1 MALATHRI
9 DASVAPLGAGVR
21 ETQRRLLEA
30 AVDGADVAATVEAV
44 SRLTGSTAVLQDP
57 FLAVLASAPPD
68 GARAAALTLSAG
80 APVRELLRSGPG
92 PVDGPPLVELA
103 RDGSG
108 PARLVAR
115 VAARGE
121 LLGFLVVTAVDRVA
135 YATLEAAAPVVALLL
150 QAEDRLCRLLDR
162 DRREL
167 FLDLLAGR
175 SPECLLLQG
184 RRLGHNLDRPHWPL
198 VFRAPGNAAR
208 LEAVVREAL
217 RQGGPP
223 SWAEAV
229 VGVDGD
235 DVVAFLPAAPPDDPA
250 GLARRVRSLAARR
263 GLAVVAGWGPRC
275 EELGAFG
282 AGVARG
288 RWVVDVLAGL
298 PGDPAPAGYDDLG
311 IYALLYEKGDKD
323 QLADFAERWLG
334 PLLAHRELT
343 QTLRVLLET
352 GGPSAAATALY
363 VHISTLKYRLRK
375 IESILGRDLSD
386 PEVCFNLRLAFKILA
401 VHQRLVGRPQ

>member
-1 MALATHRI
+1 TQSAMHGNPCPDGAVGAVGAVGPDRAAAGTGPRHSTRQAARIARPRPTGGWYRRDPGPIRGRRGQSRPTRVSPRTHRRKLAGSDEKRLWNPGFSRINVRFMALATHRI

-68 GARAAALTLSAG
+68 GATALTLAAG

-235 DVVAFLPAAPPDDPA
+235 D
-250 GLARRVRSLAARR
+250 
-263 GLAVVAGWGPRC
+263 
-275 EELGAFG
+275 
-282 AGVARG
+282 
-288 RWVVDVLAGL
+288 
-298 PGDPAPAGYDDLG
+298 
-311 IYALLYEKGDKD
+311 
-323 QLADFAERWLG
+323 
-334 PLLAHRELT
+334 
-343 QTLRVLLET
+343 
-352 GGPSAAATALY
+352 
-363 VHISTLKYRLRK
+363 
-375 IESILGRDLSD
+375 
-386 PEVCFNLRLAFKILA
+386 
-401 VHQRLVGRPQ
+401 